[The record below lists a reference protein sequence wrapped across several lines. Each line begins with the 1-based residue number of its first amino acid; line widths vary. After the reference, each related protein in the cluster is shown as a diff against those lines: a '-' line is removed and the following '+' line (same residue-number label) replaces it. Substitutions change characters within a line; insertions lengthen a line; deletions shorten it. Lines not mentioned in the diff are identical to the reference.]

1 MKNTMIGAAFVAATL
16 AFAGC
21 ITLHE
26 TEYPA
31 TEAARAP
38 DGKEISIRLT
48 GFKATITEYVPVLGY
63 STAYVAH
70 GPYRRGGHYTTVS
83 SQTYIPQ
90 VRENEAFLARAQEL
104 LEDNGFLLK
113 AATPQYLVDVT
124 FSGPYVSEGE
134 QFAEGCWI
142 LCSLF
147 SADYGVQTWNAKL
160 KVYDNATGKIVFH
173 REYSQRYQVVVWGP
187 LPFISPASSSKNNY
201 NSMQSWC
208 LTALTDRAVAD
219 ASAFIVSR

>member
-1 MKNTMIGAAFVAATL
+1 MKDTMICAAAAVLL
-16 AFAGC
+16 ATAGC

-31 TEAARAP
+31 METTRVPE
-38 DGKEISIRLT
+38 GKEISVRLS

-90 VRENEAFLARAQEL
+90 VRENEAFFVRAQEL
-104 LEDNGFLLK
+104 LEDNGFVLK
-113 AATPQYLVDVT
+113 AATPKYIVDVT
-124 FSGPYVSEGE
+124 FSGPHVSEGE
-134 QFAEGCWI
+134 LFAEACWM

-147 SADYGVQTWNAKL
+147 SADYGVQTWDAKL
-160 KVYDNATGKIVFH
+160 RVYDNSTGKVIFH
-173 REYSQRYQVVVWGP
+173 HDYSQRYQVVVWGP
-187 LPFISPASSSKNNY
+187 LPFISPAASSKNNY
-201 NSMQSWC
+201 NAMQSWC
-208 LTALTDRAVAD
+208 LMSLTDRAVAD
-219 ASAFIVSR
+219 AAAFLVSR